1 MIGSS
6 PHARGLPPG
15 PQWHYHC
22 RWIIPACAGFTHPR
36 ILICWGVEDHPRM
49 RGVYMPFVYTV
60 LMMKGS
66 SPHAWGL
73 LNEDRM
79 SIDSRR
85 IIPACAGFTWPLL
98 GCL

>member
-1 MIGSS
+1 
-6 PHARGLPPG
+6 
-15 PQWHYHC
+15 
-22 RWIIPACAGFTHPR
+22 
-36 ILICWGVEDHPRM
+36 
-49 RGVYMPFVYTV
+49 MPFVYTV